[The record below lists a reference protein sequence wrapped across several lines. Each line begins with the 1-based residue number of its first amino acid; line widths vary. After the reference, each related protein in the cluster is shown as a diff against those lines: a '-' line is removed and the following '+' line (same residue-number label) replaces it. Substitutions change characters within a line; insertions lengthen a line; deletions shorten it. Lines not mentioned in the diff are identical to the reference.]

1 LILFFKCIYIDN
13 ISVQLNDAKKY
24 YADLDKDKKPFALDH
39 CWNILKGEDKWKAK
53 MAELVELE
61 KLAASKKKQKTTK
74 VSRPRDEGAGNDVE
88 VIACDV
94 GQTEPTRKRSDGIK
108 KVHNYCQAF
117 YVFYM
122 YFFFMIKHLFLN
134 LSVGKRKS

>member
-1 LILFFKCIYIDN
+1 
-13 ISVQLNDAKKY
+13 
-24 YADLDKDKKPFALDH
+24 
-39 CWNILKGEDKWKAK
+39 

-74 VSRPRDEGAGNDVE
+74 VSRPRDEPTGNDVE
-88 VIACDV
+88 VIAGDV
-94 GQTEPTRKRSDGIK
+94 GQIEPTRKRSDGIK
-108 KVHNYCQAF
+108 KVNNYCQAF